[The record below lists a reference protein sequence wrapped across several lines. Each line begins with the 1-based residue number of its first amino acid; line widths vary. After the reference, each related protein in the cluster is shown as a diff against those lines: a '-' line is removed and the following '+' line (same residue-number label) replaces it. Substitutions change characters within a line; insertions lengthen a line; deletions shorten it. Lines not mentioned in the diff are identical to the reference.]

1 MGTYGEAFN
10 AALGRQIRA
19 EIAAS
24 GHSIAGAA
32 RDLGIAR
39 SALDNYVNGKRG
51 IPASIAYEVALLL
64 GIDPHTLVVRAEER
78 LAAERSAPSRQAR
91 RELGFDDIDHEEVS
105 NLDDYDLAA
114 KRGTRKAD
122 DLPYAE

>member
-1 MGTYGEAFN
+1 MGTYGDAFN

-24 GHSIAGAA
+24 GNSIAGAA

-64 GIDPHTLVVRAEER
+64 GLDPHTLIVRAEER
-78 LAAERSAPSRQAR
+78 LAAEGSATPRADLR
-91 RELGFDDIDHEEVS
+91 ALTADDIDHVES
-105 NLDDYDLAA
+105 PDLSQYGLAA
-114 KRGTRKAD
+114 KRGVRKAD
-122 DLPYAE
+122 QEPYAE